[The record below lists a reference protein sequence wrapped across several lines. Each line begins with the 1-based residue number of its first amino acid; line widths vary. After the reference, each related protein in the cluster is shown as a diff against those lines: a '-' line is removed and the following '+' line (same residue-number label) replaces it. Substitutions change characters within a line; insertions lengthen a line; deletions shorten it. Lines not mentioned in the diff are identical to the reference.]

1 MKGTL
6 NYRRIKG
13 KLLEDYFMTRDEI
26 KQNAR
31 NERIKCRSDIEKV
44 IRPADNNNDV
54 VILSTTEIMRLVWGK
69 GKIIEN
75 RLPNRIVGKSGEL
88 EKRSKLY
95 WEIVSES
102 GFNGVGD
109 DRWHGFVVTGDETK
123 CPWGAKFVGQNLT
136 MMGFVG
142 SRTRDKRGYFCRIV
156 DNS

>member
-1 MKGTL
+1 
-6 NYRRIKG
+6 
-13 KLLEDYFMTRDEI
+13 MTRDEI
-26 KQNAR
+26 KIVAKYN
-31 NERIKCRSDIEKV
+31 RIKCRTEIEKV
-44 IRPADNNNDV
+44 IRPADNNHDV
-54 VILSTTEIMRLVWGK
+54 VILSTTEIMRLVWGG

-75 RLPNRIVGKSGEL
+75 RLPNRIIGKSGES

-102 GFNGVGD
+102 VD
-109 DRWHGFVVTGDETK
+109 WHGNTITGDESL
-123 CPWGAKFVGQNLT
+123 CPWGAKFVGQNLA